1 MDFDQSRSAYLVN
14 IDTYFYIKSSKS
26 PKLGKRRD
34 KTWTW
39 TFTFSPKHIT
49 ELNDLHK
56 EKVAVYVALVCGQRS
71 IGQDKNDTKN
81 GEDIE
86 DKPIEICLLNWEQ
99 VNQCMDMHAAKQQ
112 NINVKYQKNCSFR
125 VWGSKNGSEDPIV
138 VKQDTLEKLEI
149 PG

>member
-1 MDFDQSRSAYLVN
+1 MSVTVKDLFHGAVLSKLIRKDRPLPIKLIEMDFDQSRSAYLVN

-56 EKVAVYVALVCGQRS
+56 
-71 IGQDKNDTKN
+71 
-81 GEDIE
+81 
-86 DKPIEICLLNWEQ
+86 
-99 VNQCMDMHAAKQQ
+99 
-112 NINVKYQKNCSFR
+112 
-125 VWGSKNGSEDPIV
+125 
-138 VKQDTLEKLEI
+138 
-149 PG
+149 